1 MSSFLKPCN
10 HVTICHPMILS
21 PFLKH
26 HIYRQFPH
34 GQWSIGEHY
43 LITSEDTKN
52 KISLKEN
59 FAIRRPEIRWVR
71 KTLMK
76 DEVFIIQYV
85 FFIWT
90 TYKTATKRLI
100 KKLFEQIIAMFIAGI
115 SDPRHF
121 PSKGED

>member
-1 MSSFLKPCN
+1 
-10 HVTICHPMILS
+10 
-21 PFLKH
+21 
-26 HIYRQFPH
+26 
-34 GQWSIGEHY
+34 
-43 LITSEDTKN
+43 
-52 KISLKEN
+52 
-59 FAIRRPEIRWVR
+59 
-71 KTLMK
+71 MK

-85 FFIWT
+85 FFIWP